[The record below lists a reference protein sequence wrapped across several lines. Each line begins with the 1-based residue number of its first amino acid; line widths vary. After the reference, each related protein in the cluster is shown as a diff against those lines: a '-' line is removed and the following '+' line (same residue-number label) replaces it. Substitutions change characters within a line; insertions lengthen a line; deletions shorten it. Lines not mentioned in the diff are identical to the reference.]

1 MRWHL
6 SQDLGNSEGGITETW
21 GKPVPAWLGQS
32 EAVNMLG
39 AKGREA
45 GVRLGDR
52 ESRALWTITRTQLS
66 FGMKREATGES
77 GGERGD
83 LHFNSIAQVFCWTE
97 IIGRNSASQ
106 VMVRMILQQLYVGCW
121 DVARFWR
128 GPKGIANRSCYWLG
142 WTLWEKK

>member
-1 MRWHL
+1 
-6 SQDLGNSEGGITETW
+6 
-21 GKPVPAWLGQS
+21 
-32 EAVNMLG
+32 MLG

-83 LHFNSIAQVFCWTE
+83 LHFNSIAQVFC
-97 IIGRNSASQ
+97 
-106 VMVRMILQQLYVGCW
+106 
-121 DVARFWR
+121 
-128 GPKGIANRSCYWLG
+128 
-142 WTLWEKK
+142 